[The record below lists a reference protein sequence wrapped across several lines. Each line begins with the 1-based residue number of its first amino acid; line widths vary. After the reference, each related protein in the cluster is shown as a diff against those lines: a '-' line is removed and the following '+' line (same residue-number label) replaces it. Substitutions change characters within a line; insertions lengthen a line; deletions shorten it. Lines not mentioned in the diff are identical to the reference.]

1 MDIDYIKNKI
11 YNPNKSYE
19 ESLKIQPGDYISKE
33 VIKMLKD
40 ANVSVQLDC
49 FAKADTNNPYTVEII
64 CPKCKKDIIRQL
76 NKTALIEYLRNKN
89 IKRFFCE
96 ECERKF
102 KFQQEQRRNKRTEE
116 FEKQKEINTRE
127 YIEKYL
133 DPNKTWNANI
143 TWKYRFATISN
154 MYMINQGVVASY
166 IKQMPYSDFLK
177 TPYWTAIAMYKK
189 YRSSYKCCMCGSD
202 KNLSTHH
209 NTYENHGYEHK
220 SEVINKDLIVL
231 CQDCHDKLPTSS

>member
-1 MDIDYIKNKI
+1 
-11 YNPNKSYE
+11 
-19 ESLKIQPGDYISKE
+19 
-33 VIKMLKD
+33 
-40 ANVSVQLDC
+40 
-49 FAKADTNNPYTVEII
+49 
-64 CPKCKKDIIRQL
+64 
-76 NKTALIEYLRNKN
+76 
-89 IKRFFCE
+89 
-96 ECERKF
+96 
-102 KFQQEQRRNKRTEE
+102 
-116 FEKQKEINTRE
+116 
-127 YIEKYL
+127 
-133 DPNKTWNANI
+133 
-143 TWKYRFATISN
+143 